1 MCVCVLFS
9 LNSNRTVSALVPID
23 KHEPT
28 VFFVWYLNKGEEG
41 AKGDEQ
47 FILVRLPGFL
57 QD

>member
-1 MCVCVLFS
+1 MCVLFS

-47 FILVRLPGFL
+47 FILVRLPVFL